1 MLEPDPVSVPEPV
14 VAPDPA
20 LEPDPMLEPELEL
33 PLVEGLIVEL
43 PLEPDGDVALGDDE
57 RDVEPVEEFEF
68 EPDEPEDDDC
78 AYATDAK
85 PSAAAA
91 TTTGIFFIMISFV
104 TVGQRRGITRNR
116 QGRSGKSAKPVA

>member
-1 MLEPDPVSVPEPV
+1 MSFEINLILYF
-14 VAPDPA
+14 VA
-20 LEPDPMLEPELEL
+20 
-33 PLVEGLIVEL
+33 
-43 PLEPDGDVALGDDE
+43 VADE
-57 RDVEPVEEFEF
+57 RS
-68 EPDEPEDDDC
+68 DEPEDDDC